1 MRKKVIWF
9 CSMLCLIVML
19 SGCKIESVEEHQQS
33 ALVIDEQTAI
43 QHSDEEQETKSEE
56 QKADDDKEQSKHDET
71 AKEVKSEQNV
81 NDEKEST
88 PYSAPS
94 STQEEQT
101 QAEREPSKQ
110 YVTISIEVLTLL
122 DRIDQLSENKR
133 PYVPADGYILSPTKV
148 ALQEGDSV
156 YSILA
161 RVTRSHRIHMEYQG
175 SGSSVYIQGINQ
187 LYEFDCGNLSGW
199 MYSVNGAYV
208 SLGAGAKTVMDGDE
222 IRWQY
227 TCDSGR
233 DLHLK

>member
-1 MRKKVIWF
+1 MRKKVIWL
-9 CSMLCLIVML
+9 CSMLCLIFML
-19 SGCKIESVEEHQQS
+19 SGCKVESVEEHNQT
-33 ALVIDEQTAI
+33 ALTIDEQTAI
-43 QHSDEEQETKSEE
+43 QHNDEEQETESEK
-56 QKADDDKEQSKHDET
+56 QVAGDDEEQSKHDEI
-71 AKEVKSEQNV
+71 AKEVKTDQNV
-81 NDEKEST
+81 IDEKENP

-94 STQEEQT
+94 SNQEEQT
-101 QAEREPSKQ
+101 QEHEPSKQ
-110 YVTISIEVLTLL
+110 YVTISIEALTLL
-122 DRIDQLSENKR
+122 DHMDQLSENKR

-175 SGSSVYIQGINQ
+175 SGTSVYIQGINQ
-187 LYEFDCGNLSGW
+187 IYEFDCGSLSGW
-199 MYSVNGAYV
+199 MYSVNDTYV
-208 SLGAGAKTVMDGDE
+208 SLGAGAKTVIDGDE